1 MKPRRTIYTMHKA
14 AKKEIAELKDK
25 LRAEGR
31 AIDTLIDERDTERE
45 AHKETSDRMRRYD
58 QDAREAREH
67 ARRLGDDLRRTQGEL
82 VEAARSAAQA
92 ATHDQAVRDF
102 LDGIEGALGLERMI
116 KSREAQQPAPPAGT
130 YVAESPKFY
139 HTPSNNGSTEARLA
153 CVMARILRDR
163 R

>member
-31 AIDTLIDERDTERE
+31 AIDNLIEERDAERA
-45 AHKETSDRMRRYD
+45 AHQETRARMNRYD
-58 QDAREAREH
+58 QDAREARTRAH
-67 ARRLGDDLRRTQGEL
+67 RLEDDLRRIHDEL
-82 VEAARSAAQA
+82 VQRTHEATQA
-92 ATHDQAVRDF
+92 KTRDQAIRDF
-102 LDGIEGALGLERMI
+102 LDGIEGAIGIERMI
-116 KSREAQQPAPPAGT
+116 ESGEAQRPAPPAGT
-130 YVAESPKFY
+130 YVAEPPRFY
-139 HTPSNNGSTEARLA
+139 HSPSNNGSTEARLA